1 MKQSELRQ
9 IIKEELDKTNIAKFK
24 EDIKSILTRSTV
36 MPSFSPSGDTYSTKE
51 SSIPQMIRA
60 IEDIIQQYK

>member
-24 EDIKSILTRSTV
+24 EDIKSILTRSTAY
-36 MPSFSPSGDTYSTKE
+36 PTFSPSGDTYSTKE